1 MVALLSV
8 IIASLFMPVFAIT
21 PTVNAAVSSCELDS
35 SGWKSI
41 PTGPISDRKKLNW
54 NEQFNIQFAV
64 AFDIKDSYTLEL
76 AKYCKDN
83 KQKHNFYI
91 YAYATI
97 QTLSA
102 RGDVVTRTVKSD
114 KPLEVPAQFYTVAD
128 SSDKTKIT
136 EYGYAAR
143 VPATVKSFFPN
154 APTSNSTVCDK
165 QPCLINTSVYVYYG
179 QSWTSYKFPG
189 ILGIS
194 YSDQAIQGDQPT
206 QLPPLPDGVTAGGPV
221 GTGAKTGV
229 DYTKIGMTVTANS
242 AGKGLR
248 SKYRVL
254 LSDNSMTFSGN
265 NGPDPIYMKWTSED
279 PALQLTVNDTFTL
292 PKKDNSW
299 FNYDLEPAYK
309 GSNLGFNYADTPV
322 KNLESCAPAYFST
335 DCSKAFF
342 ESDKGLTNGNGTEK
356 PLPDQFSPVL
366 NSSAWLRN
374 RNDKAEA
381 GKPIATNEFKV
392 VAFIKGF
399 SAKVGIGQN
408 TNVYVLYNSEAKFTV
423 EVYRTLD
430 EIKTACKADV
440 PEDQKSKCDSDPNFA
455 KYGFAD
461 TVTAEAKSSELQ
473 DGGIA
478 SNLFAFL
485 RKVIAYII
493 LLMTSIMYYIFAYIL
508 VPVLNA
514 LLKIQPYRDEFVNVI
529 YPGWVIIRNISNI
542 AFIIALLVMGLRIL
556 FQQEDASKSRGFIV
570 TLVLMALLVNFSL
583 VIGQGIV
590 GIADTVQSQ
599 FLPAKSKVV
608 EALGQKLMV
617 DPIKTFR
624 SGEYSVTDSGNTFT
638 VDGSA
643 SDLFKPIAL
652 WVLAGAAFWSFVALI
667 AFMFIRLVALW
678 VLYMLSPLAYVGR
691 ILPETRTYAN
701 QWWSHFLK
709 YAFTVPILAFFLNIT
724 ALVAVTFSGRM
735 GDVIKS
741 TGTFAGELTEFALTV
756 ISHFIVLLFL
766 FIGMKFALSFGGAGA
781 KQVVDFA
788 KKGMDWT
795 TRKGPKALGMW
806 AKDNAADSIS
816 NRLKE
821 NNPRL
826 AAGVSALAQP
836 MITGKKLKDRLW
848 SEPKKAQMERL
859 EKARKPLDDYAK
871 QAGLNKVQAAKMLAW
886 KLTGNS
892 AKAVQRRSDR
902 FAGLLTDDERIQNG
916 DKISQGRTDLSDIAS
931 YRRLGS
937 DQITKAQ
944 AEVYQKRLGED
955 INELNKAEETELA
968 PLNEQR
974 AKALAAGNNQRGT
987 ELQTEIDSIRAG
999 YESRRN
1005 PLETSKENIDNILK
1019 ALPATAV
1026 PSTAVVMPSVLEA
1039 DKALEINAEVIQAD
1053 IDKLQGD
1060 LTADDNL
1067 RTDLGVS
1074 KWDAND
1080 RATVLAG
1087 MEKIVAERQFPASQQ
1102 QQTDRLA
1109 SEHEEGKKFEGVD
1122 DVDSLRAAFN
1132 NAMKNNNLAQAS
1144 AIAKKIAKEGGF
1156 KDLLSEHGFK
1166 NNIDGFKKFMSDKF
1180 GRVPVVVRNQ
1190 MASELSNLNMQN
1202 GNRALGKATNINSQG
1217 VVNWNSRSEQMEKL
1231 SKTAGKKKV
1240 WEKKPNEIF
1249 YENESGDNEFIS
1261 GEVEELKKLSGNKKA
1276 LAQLESRMSS
1286 YTAAEIL
1293 KKHAAGALTGLG
1305 GDVVAS
1311 LGKARGKI

>member
-608 EALGQKLMV
+608 EALGQ
-617 DPIKTFR
+617 
-624 SGEYSVTDSGNTFT
+624 
-638 VDGSA
+638 
-643 SDLFKPIAL
+643 
-652 WVLAGAAFWSFVALI
+652 
-667 AFMFIRLVALW
+667 
-678 VLYMLSPLAYVGR
+678 
-691 ILPETRTYAN
+691 
-701 QWWSHFLK
+701 
-709 YAFTVPILAFFLNIT
+709 
-724 ALVAVTFSGRM
+724 
-735 GDVIKS
+735 
-741 TGTFAGELTEFALTV
+741 
-756 ISHFIVLLFL
+756 
-766 FIGMKFALSFGGAGA
+766 
-781 KQVVDFA
+781 
-788 KKGMDWT
+788 
-795 TRKGPKALGMW
+795 
-806 AKDNAADSIS
+806 
-816 NRLKE
+816 
-821 NNPRL
+821 
-826 AAGVSALAQP
+826 
-836 MITGKKLKDRLW
+836 
-848 SEPKKAQMERL
+848 
-859 EKARKPLDDYAK
+859 
-871 QAGLNKVQAAKMLAW
+871 
-886 KLTGNS
+886 
-892 AKAVQRRSDR
+892 
-902 FAGLLTDDERIQNG
+902 
-916 DKISQGRTDLSDIAS
+916 
-931 YRRLGS
+931 
-937 DQITKAQ
+937 
-944 AEVYQKRLGED
+944 
-955 INELNKAEETELA
+955 
-968 PLNEQR
+968 
-974 AKALAAGNNQRGT
+974 
-987 ELQTEIDSIRAG
+987 
-999 YESRRN
+999 
-1005 PLETSKENIDNILK
+1005 
-1019 ALPATAV
+1019 
-1026 PSTAVVMPSVLEA
+1026 
-1039 DKALEINAEVIQAD
+1039 
-1053 IDKLQGD
+1053 
-1060 LTADDNL
+1060 
-1067 RTDLGVS
+1067 
-1074 KWDAND
+1074 
-1080 RATVLAG
+1080 
-1087 MEKIVAERQFPASQQ
+1087 
-1102 QQTDRLA
+1102 
-1109 SEHEEGKKFEGVD
+1109 
-1122 DVDSLRAAFN
+1122 
-1132 NAMKNNNLAQAS
+1132 
-1144 AIAKKIAKEGGF
+1144 
-1156 KDLLSEHGFK
+1156 
-1166 NNIDGFKKFMSDKF
+1166 
-1180 GRVPVVVRNQ
+1180 
-1190 MASELSNLNMQN
+1190 
-1202 GNRALGKATNINSQG
+1202 
-1217 VVNWNSRSEQMEKL
+1217 
-1231 SKTAGKKKV
+1231 
-1240 WEKKPNEIF
+1240 
-1249 YENESGDNEFIS
+1249 
-1261 GEVEELKKLSGNKKA
+1261 
-1276 LAQLESRMSS
+1276 
-1286 YTAAEIL
+1286 
-1293 KKHAAGALTGLG
+1293 
-1305 GDVVAS
+1305 
-1311 LGKARGKI
+1311 